1 MAQPPPF
8 SRSLKSCPDKT
19 KDDKPGSSPQ
29 SPTKSPEPVPM
40 PRKNI
45 SRPDKTKDEKPV
57 CNTTPLSPTR
67 SPEVGAVTSTGGLGC
82 SSPPPVLPKKWTVKK
97 DPGGFDSVNG
107 INIVKVLPELSIN
120 DNRRLLPLLRQK
132 PLKEQPDDKNEIMDA
147 NSLMDWWK
155 NVTAW
160 NTLCEDIKLGGEK
173 ETKVI
178 RIKAE
183 HLYKAVLR
191 YVLLLSEHGGTL
203 KQHTAELV
211 CIADNL
217 DKVSKGTKIA
227 GITGGAT
234 SVAGGV
240 AAAAGV
246 ILCPLTMGAS
256 LGLTVLGVGVAAAGG
271 VTGASA
277 AIANKVNV
285 SQEKKKIEKI
295 FQEYSDLM
303 EDIQDCL
310 KFINEGMEQLKKH
323 DLSVL
328 IKARMD
334 SARVAGMIQLST
346 TGGASA
352 RAIEANS
359 KASGM
364 MQGFAL
370 GMDMYFT
377 QGKNGQKL
385 KKGLESKFAKKIRQV
400 AQDLNEALDELMQIK
415 DLFSK
420 HCSGEK

>member
-1 MAQPPPF
+1 MCLKLPF
-8 SRSLKSCPDKT
+8 KILW
-19 KDDKPGSSPQ
+19 
-29 SPTKSPEPVPM
+29 
-40 PRKNI
+40 N
-45 SRPDKTKDEKPV
+45 
-57 CNTTPLSPTR
+57 LS
-67 SPEVGAVTSTGGLGC
+67 
-82 SSPPPVLPKKWTVKK
+82 
-97 DPGGFDSVNG
+97 F
-107 INIVKVLPELSIN
+107 
-120 DNRRLLPLLRQK
+120 Q
-132 PLKEQPDDKNEIMDA
+132 
-147 NSLMDWWK
+147 
-155 NVTAW
+155 
-160 NTLCEDIKLGGEK
+160 
-173 ETKVI
+173 
-178 RIKAE
+178 
-183 HLYKAVLR
+183 
-191 YVLLLSEHGGTL
+191 
-203 KQHTAELV
+203 
-211 CIADNL
+211 
-217 DKVSKGTKIA
+217 
-227 GITGGAT
+227 
-234 SVAGGV
+234 
-240 AAAAGV
+240 
-246 ILCPLTMGAS
+246 
-256 LGLTVLGVGVAAAGG
+256 
-271 VTGASA
+271 
-277 AIANKVNV
+277 VNV
-285 SQEKKKIEKI
+285 SQEKKKIEKT